1 MEEKIKAKPFNLDN
15 LNRYLQEID
24 GDVLNVGYDL
34 SENKDHAALS
44 IVRVEKD
51 VTRVL
56 STLYDEDAR
65 LMYNLLKG
73 GRPSVEDVI
82 YQLEKHYSLQDIA
95 IISGKLRKT
104 VLSKAGSQLTVA
116 YLENGTLLRNS
127 VNYEKWLRR
136 NNFKWLCIN

>member
-1 MEEKIKAKPFNLDN
+1 MQKINN
-15 LNRYLQEID
+15 LNRYLQDID
-24 GDVLNVGYDL
+24 EDALNISYDV
-34 SENKDHAALS
+34 SENKDHAAL
-44 IVRVEKD
+44 IIFRYEKD

-56 STLYDEDAR
+56 STLYDEDAQ

-104 VLSKAGSQLTVA
+104 VLSKAGSQLTVS
-116 YLENGTLLRNS
+116 YLENGTLLRSSTNAS
-127 VNYEKWLRR
+127 S
-136 NNFKWLCIN
+136 

>member
-1 MEEKIKAKPFNLDN
+1 MQKINN
-15 LNRYLQEID
+15 LNRYLQDID
-24 GDVLNVGYDL
+24 EDVLNISYDA
-34 SENKDHAALS
+34 SENKDHAAL
-44 IVRVEKD
+44 IIFRCEKD

-116 YLENGTLLRNS
+116 YLENGSLLRSSN
-127 VNYEKWLRR
+127 NYGS
-136 NNFKWLCIN
+136 

>member
-1 MEEKIKAKPFNLDN
+1 MQKINN
-15 LNRYLQEID
+15 LNRYLQDID
-24 GDVLNVGYDL
+24 EDALNISYDV
-34 SENKDHAALS
+34 SENKDHAAL
-44 IVRVEKD
+44 IIFRYEKD

-56 STLYDEDAR
+56 SALYDEDAR

-104 VLSKAGSQLTVA
+104 VLSKAGSQLTVS
-116 YLENGTLLRNS
+116 YLENGTLLRSSTNAS
-127 VNYEKWLRR
+127 S
-136 NNFKWLCIN
+136 

>member
-1 MEEKIKAKPFNLDN
+1 MSAEIKEKPFNLDN

-34 SENKDHAALS
+34 SENKDHAALT
-44 IVRVEKD
+44 IARHEKG
-51 VTRVL
+51 VIRVL
-56 STLYDEDAR
+56 STIYDREAK

-73 GRPSVEDVI
+73 ARPSIEDVV
-82 YQLEKHYSLQDIA
+82 YMLKKYYSLQDIA

-116 YLENGTLLRNS
+116 YLENGSLLRS
-127 VNYEKWLRR
+127 ASNYE
-136 NNFKWLCIN
+136 N

>member
-1 MEEKIKAKPFNLDN
+1 MKVEIKAKPFNLDN

-82 YQLEKHYSLQDIA
+82 YQLEKHYSLQDLA
-95 IISGKLRKT
+95 IISGKLRQQ

-116 YLENGTLLRNS
+116 YLENGSLLRS
-127 VNYEKWLRR
+127 GSNYG
-136 NNFKWLCIN
+136 N

>member
-1 MEEKIKAKPFNLDN
+1 MTNKADHKL
-15 LNRYLQEID
+15 LNRALQEID
-24 GDVLNVGYDL
+24 GDLLNVGYDL

-44 IVRVEKD
+44 IVRIEKD

-73 GRPSVEDVI
+73 VRPSIEDVV
-82 YQLEKHYSLQDIA
+82 YQLKKHYSLQDLA
-95 IISGKLRKT
+95 IISGKLRQH

-116 YLENGTLLRNS
+116 YLENGSLLRS
-127 VNYEKWLRR
+127 S
-136 NNFKWLCIN
+136 NNVSS

>member
-1 MEEKIKAKPFNLDN
+1 MTNKTDHKS
-15 LNRYLQEID
+15 LNRALQEIA
-24 GDVLNVGYDL
+24 GDLLNVGYDL

-44 IVRVEKD
+44 IVRIEKD

-73 GRPSVEDVI
+73 VRPSIEDVI
-82 YQLEKHYSLQDIA
+82 YQLEKHYSLQDLA
-95 IISGKLRKT
+95 IISGKLRQT

-116 YLENGTLLRNS
+116 YLENGSLLRS
-127 VNYEKWLRR
+127 AINYDK
-136 NNFKWLCIN
+136 